1 MKNVCKSERTRV
13 DVRVRGFAVA
23 AARRDVLDAAV
34 QDERELAQQSNAR
47 PPCVFDVFQPPH
59 AARRPRVHQLQRGLQ
74 VPGGDEPQGRSI
86 QAKVGV
92 ELKGRGVGG
101 ETRRQKSL
109 RIGVHHADGVVWGPV
124 YRTHRILGSPRV
136 AYAAAAYACSNRSAP
151 SSPTSSRAYW
161 SAASTTCAMTPSNVP
176 AASSPMPSRNDGGS
190 ASASASASASGSLFF
205 ASSLEGGRR
214 VASRASITSSALA
227 PAPAPAFILAA
238 RAHASAK

>member
-92 ELKGRGVGG
+92 ELKGV
-101 ETRRQKSL
+101 S
-109 RIGVHHADGVVWGPV
+109 
-124 YRTHRILGSPRV
+124 
-136 AYAAAAYACSNRSAP
+136 
-151 SSPTSSRAYW
+151 W
-161 SAASTTCAMTPSNVP
+161 S
-176 AASSPMPSRNDGGS
+176 
-190 ASASASASASGSLFF
+190 
-205 ASSLEGGRR
+205 
-214 VASRASITSSALA
+214 
-227 PAPAPAFILAA
+227 
-238 RAHASAK
+238 